1 MGVCVIKQYKVRNV
15 AVSPGLVLSPMSGV
29 TTRPFRRLVK
39 ELNPAA
45 VGLLVSEFVSVEGMT
60 RGSRRTME
68 MMRFSEE
75 ERPYCVQ
82 IFGYDV
88 QRMQDAAL
96 MVQDLGADIVDINCG
111 CPAPKVVKRG
121 GGCEL
126 MRQPEHLQKIV
137 AAVRKAVSIPLT
149 LKMRSGWD
157 ESSRNAVELAKMVVG
172 EGIEAL
178 AVHGRT
184 RAQLYRGEADWS
196 LVEAVADAV
205 DVPVLGSGDVVDRA
219 SAEQRL
225 RGKVAGLFIGRASMW
240 NPMVFSE
247 IMTGAPSALSGNHE
261 LMLKV
266 LMRYIELLR
275 EDFQESSCPG
285 KLKQL
290 ASQMCRGTP
299 WRKQLLSLNTL
310 AEQLRLLEMVRDGAF
325 RNTGAQ
331 GSAEPDDGAVGEDS
345 AADDLTCEQYAA
357 A

>member
-1 MGVCVIKQYKVRNV
+1 MGVCVIKQYKIRNV
-15 AVSPGLVLSPMSGV
+15 TVSPGLVLSPMSGV

-39 ELNPAA
+39 ELNPGA

-60 RGSRRTME
+60 RGSRRTLE
-68 MMRFSEE
+68 MMRFAEE

-88 QRMQDAAL
+88 DRMRDAAL
-96 MVQDLGADIVDINCG
+96 MVQDLGADVVDINCG

-126 MRQPEHLQKIV
+126 MRQPEHLQKV
-137 AAVRKAVSIPLT
+137 VSAVRKAVSIPLT

-157 ESSRNAVELAKMVVG
+157 ESSRNAVELAKMVVS
-172 EGIEAL
+172 EGVEAL

-184 RAQLYRGEADWS
+184 RAQLYRGLADWS
-196 LVEAVADAV
+196 LVEAVAEAV

-219 SAEQRL
+219 SADERL
-225 RGKVAGLFIGRASMW
+225 RGKVAGLFIGRASIW
-240 NPMVFSE
+240 NPLVFGE
-247 IMTGAPSALSGNHE
+247 IVSGAPSALRGNQE

-275 EDFQESSCPG
+275 EDFQDSSCPG
-285 KLKQL
+285 KVKQL
-290 ASQMCRGTP
+290 ASQMCRGAP
-299 WRKQLLSLNTL
+299 WRKQLLTLNTL
-310 AEQLRLLEMVRDGAF
+310 PEQIRLLEMVRDGAF
-325 RNTGAQ
+325 RNTVAAAGDD
-331 GSAEPDDGAVGEDS
+331 AEPETAGEESCD
-345 AADDLTCEQYAA
+345 QYAA

>member
-1 MGVCVIKQYKVRNV
+1 MIKKYSVRNIS
-15 AVSPGLVLSPMSGV
+15 VSPGLVLSPMSGV
-29 TTRPFRRLVK
+29 TTRPFRRLIK
-39 ELNPAA
+39 ELNPGA

-88 QRMQDAAL
+88 ARMRDAAL
-96 MVQDLGADIVDINCG
+96 MVQDLGADLVDINCG

-126 MRQPEHLQKIV
+126 MRQPEHLREIV
-137 AAVRKAVSIPLT
+137 SAVRKAISIPLT

-157 ESSRNAVELAKMVVG
+157 ESSKNAIDLAKMVVG
-172 EGIEAL
+172 EGVEAL

-196 LVEAVADAV
+196 LVEQVADAV
-205 DVPVLGSGDVVDRA
+205 DVPVLGSGDVVDRV

-225 RGKVAGLFIGRASMW
+225 KGKVAGLFIGRASIW
-240 NPMVFSE
+240 NPLVFRE
-247 IMTGAPSALSGNHE
+247 IMDGAPSALRGNHS
-261 LMLKV
+261 LMIQV
-266 LMRYIELLR
+266 LSRYIELLR
-275 EDFQESSCPG
+275 EDFPESSCAG
-285 KLKQL
+285 KVKQL
-290 ASQMCRGTP
+290 ASQMCRGAP
-299 WRKQLLSLNTL
+299 WRKQLLTLNTL
-310 AEQLRLLEMVRDGAF
+310 QEQERLLEMARDGAF
-325 RNTGAQ
+325 RNTPGEA
-331 GSAEPDDGAVGEDS
+331 GPDESGEPDAVTSCD
-345 AADDLTCEQYAA
+345 QFAA